1 MTRVSCHG
9 RPPFPPRATLLFHWH
24 LPMKQHHPTSFP
36 PHHYHHNHW
45 IVWGYLTNN
54 RLAHSDDP
62 DHHLQNKV
70 NPLDHPLCKTA
81 YWTVLFATG
90 WPTKMMRIIC
100 KIDLRHW
107 TILVAIGR
115 PTQIIV
121 IISKSNYCTAPSSL
135 QQTGLS
141 RFFVSFVMFVDVCA
155 VQILKLVPG
164 WAGYWYLFVWFVFRV
179 FGFITE
185 YWTLLFVCF
194 ELMCGILDLVARWAG
209 CC

>member
-1 MTRVSCHG
+1 
-9 RPPFPPRATLLFHWH
+9 
-24 LPMKQHHPTSFP
+24 
-36 PHHYHHNHW
+36 
-45 IVWGYLTNN
+45 
-54 RLAHSDDP
+54 
-62 DHHLQNKV
+62 
-70 NPLDHPLCKTA
+70 
-81 YWTVLFATG
+81 
-90 WPTKMMRIIC
+90 MRIIC

-135 QQTGLS
+135 QQTGPS

-194 ELMCGILDLVARWAG
+194 EFANIAAAWNIGLCCRLGRMLLISWTANCHCPLCNGPAQPDYQDHLYRSSSKVLLSILCTEYRTSLQGEQDAAH
-209 CC
+209 